1 MVTKILYIAS
11 SDVNSFSGGGMVNRV
26 LWQTLDKII
35 PDKVHVLIPSTE
47 KNDEN
52 VHFFYIPYLSKWR
65 KFTHI
70 MQGKIH
76 RYTPWV
82 LDFVDQHPN
91 EYSHCFVNCGLFG
104 DLVEGLQQRR
114 IKVCTIHH
122 NFEKKYQMD
131 NKRPCTLGGITS
143 AFVKSNESRA
153 YRFSDMNL
161 FLTQFDADQLHM
173 AYGESKGNNH
183 VIGIFEKTDEGLVP
197 SVINPLLNNRLVISG
212 GLDSVQS
219 VEGIRLFSQ
228 ECLPILTQYFH
239 DDFDLLLAGRNPKPS
254 ILKLQKDCPN
264 IRVKANPTDMLTTIQ
279 EGGIYIC
286 PVSSG
291 SGIKTRILDGLK
303 LGMPILTHRV
313 SAQGYDALWDRP
325 WFQIY
330 DDEDT
335 FQKGLDM
342 IVSTIQSNPALRQE
356 IVSAYQQLFSFEKG
370 QERYVAAI
378 KQFLDE

>member
-1 MVTKILYIAS
+1 MKKILFIAS
-11 SDVNSFSGGGMVNRV
+11 CDITSSTGGGLVNRV
-26 LWQTLDKII
+26 LWKTLSQMFPEGVDVLH
-35 PDKVHVLIPSTE
+35 PDVERRTYES
-47 KNDEN
+47 
-52 VHFFYIPYLSKWR
+52 HFQYIPYLTKWQ
-65 KFTHI
+65 KFNHLL
-70 MQGKIH
+70 QGKVH
-76 RYTPWV
+76 RYNPWV
-82 LDFVDQHPN
+82 LDFIDQHPN
-91 EYSHCFVNCGLFG
+91 EYSHCIINCGLFG
-104 DLVEGLQQRR
+104 DIVEGVQSRG

-122 NFEKKYQMD
+122 NFEAKYQMD
-131 NKRPCTLGGITS
+131 NKRPCTLGGITA
-143 AFVKSNESRA
+143 AFVKDNESKA

-161 FLTQFDADQLHM
+161 FLTKFDADQLHL

-183 VIGIFEKTDEGLVP
+183 VIGIFENTDEGLVP
-197 SVINPLLNNRLVISG
+197 SFINPLLCNRLVISG

-219 VEGIRLFSQ
+219 VEGITLFAQ
-228 ECLPILTQYFH
+228 EYLPVLTQYYRE
-239 DDFDLLLAGRNPKPS
+239 DFDLLLAGRNPKPS

-264 IRVKANPTDMLTTIQ
+264 IRVKANPSDMLTTIQ

-313 SAQGYDALWDRP
+313 SAQGYDALWDHP

-330 DDEDT
+330 DDEDS

-342 IVSTIQSNPALRQE
+342 IVSTIQSNPTLRQE